1 MGINPEDARQE
12 FLRARDEAD
21 TRFGQMNAMLET
33 LRCSFA
39 RPDIET
45 PPAETTAI
53 MLCLL
58 QRQVRETQSLWDG
71 FAERRLAALT
81 GGGPPG
87 GGNLRLV

>member
-1 MGINPEDARQE
+1 MSINPEDARKA

-45 PPAETTAI
+45 PAAETTAV
-53 MLCLL
+53 MLSLL
-58 QRQVRETQSLWDG
+58 QRQMRDAQKRWDG
-71 FAERRLAALT
+71 FAERRLAALA
-81 GGGPPG
+81 GGPAPG
-87 GGNLRLV
+87 GSNLRLV